1 MERGESLMKD
11 NRKHKRFTLDV
22 MEVNG
27 NMTRATDVRIIDIS
41 LGGISI
47 KADRRLNLDT
57 EYLLKLTDKNNK
69 VLSLKGTVIWSLLSE
84 TKATESE
91 DRIPIYQ
98 AGMRFTNLDEK
109 GIAELVN
116 FIERNRVYE
125 LPEPQGRRINLRFR
139 IKGQD
144 KAILESPE
152 NFRVREISLGG
163 LRIDSDYSMEI
174 DSKMT
179 MELFMPDDRPI
190 RFIGRI
196 ASCRVLNP
204 DRYAVGIEIVDL
216 TAVDREILAD
226 LIDSCEALV
235 VDDNG

>member
-1 MERGESLMKD
+1 MKD
-11 NRKHKRFTLDV
+11 NRRHKRFTLDV

-27 NMTRATDVRIIDIS
+27 NMTRATDVKIIDIS

-57 EYLLKLTDKNNK
+57 EYPLKLTDRKNK
-69 VLSLKGTVIWSLLSE
+69 VLSLKGTVIWSVLSE
-84 TKATESE
+84 TKETESE

-98 AGMRFTNLDEK
+98 AGMRFTNLNEK
-109 GIAELVN
+109 DVAELVN
-116 FIERNRVYE
+116 FIERNKVYE

-139 IKGQD
+139 IKAQD
-144 KAILESPE
+144 KAILEFPE
-152 NFRVREISLGG
+152 NFKVSEISLGG
-163 LRIDSDYSMEI
+163 LRIDSDYSLEI
-174 DSKMT
+174 DSKMP

-190 RFIGRI
+190 RFIGRV

-204 DRYAVGIEIVDL
+204 GRYAIGIEIVEL
-216 TAVDREILAD
+216 TEVDREILAD
-226 LIDSCEALV
+226 LIDSCKPLV